1 MNYVS
6 IFLISFFIAF
16 SGALTPGPLLTA
28 VIHESTK
35 RGAKAGPLIILG
47 HILIEITMLT
57 CIIFGLV
64 QFLRNSL
71 LISLLTLTGS
81 GIMIFMGLSMLK
93 KISRFTLKTE
103 TSQKKSVNLI
113 MLGFTMSIANPYW
126 SIWWLTI
133 GLGLVI
139 SAQQIGIFAISAFFL
154 GHILADFLWYAF
166 VSVLISR
173 NKRFISQ
180 RIYKLI
186 SSICALALIGFG
198 IFFAINNHFTAAII
212 P

>member
-16 SGALTPGPLLTA
+16 SGALAPGPLLTT

-35 RGAKAGPLIILG
+35 RGARAGPLIMLG
-47 HILIEITMLT
+47 HILIELAMLT
-57 CIIFGLV
+57 GIIFGLI
-64 QFLRNSL
+64 QFLKNPL
-71 LISLLTLTGS
+71 LIDLITFFGS
-81 GIMIFMGLSMLK
+81 GIMIYMGISMLK
-93 KISRFTLKTE
+93 GISRFSFKAE
-103 TSQKKSVNLI
+103 PSEKKSKNLI
-113 MLGFTMSIANPYW
+113 ILGFTMSIANPYW

-139 SAQQIGIFAISAFFL
+139 SAQKIGFLAISAFFL
-154 GHILADFLWYAF
+154 GHILADFIWFAF
-166 VSVLISR
+166 VSLLISK
-173 NKRFISQ
+173 NKHFISK

-186 SSICALALIGFG
+186 TSICALALIGFG
-198 IFFAINNHFTAAII
+198 IFFAINRFTLLQ